1 MTVQQIML
9 SYQTMRTKEEIVA
22 ERKRLKA
29 KYGELLALVVGILCK
44 HDPIG
49 IAYEDNPHE
58 YEPEA
63 QTILARLRM
72 CHHSDDVVTVA
83 HEEFQQWFGPDVAG
97 DRERYRSIGEEI
109 WNRTRQ
115 SHSPHGQK

>member
-1 MTVQQIML
+1 M
-9 SYQTMRTKEEIVA
+9 STKEEILA
-22 ERKRLKA
+22 ERRRLKA
-29 KYGELLALVVGILCK
+29 RYAELFDLVVEILCK

-63 QTILARLRM
+63 RTILPRLRM
-72 CHHSDDVVTVA
+72 CHNSDDVVTVA
-83 HEEFQQWFGPDVAG
+83 HEEFQAWFGSDEAG
-97 DRERYRSIGEEI
+97 ERERYRSIGEEI

-115 SHSPHGQK
+115 TPLS